1 MICQLTFIDVVADE
15 LYLGVGVP
23 RPRVT
28 ETRVAAEAPVAAVGH
43 VLAPRVHTCAA
54 PQLGPGVVVRGAGG
68 VDGVLSSSFT
78 TSSDR
83 KLFVR
88 QTE

>member
-1 MICQLTFIDVVADE
+1 MIYQLTFIDVVADE

-54 PQLGPGVVVRGAGG
+54 PQLGPGVVVGGAGG
-68 VDGVLSSSFT
+68 VDGVLASSLT
-78 TSSDR
+78 TSSD
-83 KLFVR
+83 
-88 QTE
+88 